1 MHVVQ
6 RAILTLN
13 VVIVLLYGLLF
24 AYGVK
29 AEKAINQW
37 ENVKTEQFMEKVVR
51 MVQITEK
58 DLLQYANSLNYTGV
72 CSNIRVE
79 KYQREED
86 ITGEN
91 YFRMITSEEIQ
102 EEIIN
107 SEMIYFE
114 RGSMI
119 KVIVYRTFG
128 KQNTRNMYVKT
139 VFGRG

>member
-1 MHVVQ
+1 MHVAQ
-6 RAILTLN
+6 RAILTLT

-51 MVQITEK
+51 TGQITEK
-58 DLLQYANSLNYTGV
+58 DFLQYANSLNYTGV

-86 ITGEN
+86 ITGED
-91 YFRMITSEEIQ
+91 YFRMINSEEVQ

-107 SEMIYFE
+107 FEKIYFE
-114 RGSMI
+114 RGSII

-128 KQNTRNMYVKT
+128 NQNTQNMYVKT

>member
-6 RAILTLN
+6 RAILTLT

-51 MVQITEK
+51 TGQITEK

-86 ITGEN
+86 ITGED
-91 YFRMITSEEIQ
+91 YFRMITSEEVQ

-107 SEMIYFE
+107 FEKIYFE
-114 RGSMI
+114 RGSII

-128 KQNTRNMYVKT
+128 KQNTQNMYVKT